1 MSTTPL
7 KNTVIV
13 GKKPVMNYV
22 MACVTLFNEGTN
34 IVNIKARG
42 QAISNAVDTVQ
53 LLSRAFVEDLKIESI
68 DIDTDELIRDG
79 GYKTHVSTIDIVI
92 SKPD

>member
-1 MSTTPL
+1 MSKPNL

-13 GKKPVMNYV
+13 GKKPAMNYV
-22 MACVTLFNEGTN
+22 MACVTLFNEGTK

-42 QAISNAVDTVQ
+42 QAISNAIDTVQ
-53 LLSRAFVEDLKIESI
+53 LLRRAFVEDLEIRNIK
-68 DIDTDELIRDG
+68 IDTDELRRDG
-79 GYKTHVSTIDIVI
+79 GYKTHVSTIDIFI

>member
-1 MSTTPL
+1 MSKPTL

-13 GKKPVMNYV
+13 GKKPAMNYV
-22 MACVTLFNEGTN
+22 MACVTLFNEGTRF
-34 IVNIKARG
+34 VNVRARG
-42 QAISNAVDTVQ
+42 QAISNAVDAVQ
-53 LLSRAFVEDLKIESI
+53 LLRRAFVEDLEIQSI
-68 DIDTDELIRDG
+68 DINTDELRRDG

>member
-1 MSTTPL
+1 MSTPTL

-22 MACVTLFNEGTN
+22 MACVTLFNDGTKSV
-34 IVNIKARG
+34 IIKARG

-53 LLSRAFVEDLKIESI
+53 LLRRAFVEDLNIQSI
-68 DIDTDELIRDG
+68 DIDTDELSRDG